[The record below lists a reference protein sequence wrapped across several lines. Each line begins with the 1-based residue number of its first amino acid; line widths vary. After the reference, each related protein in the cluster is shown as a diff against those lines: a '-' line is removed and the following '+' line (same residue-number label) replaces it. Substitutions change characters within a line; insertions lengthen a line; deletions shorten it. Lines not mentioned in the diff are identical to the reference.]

1 MSIFLKSERKDPK
14 VIFLLII
21 IYFILSAGAL
31 TMIYPFLLMIS
42 GSLKGKL
49 DAYEFDVVPK
59 FLVNDEV
66 LFKRYVEHKYNEKID
81 EYQIANKEFL
91 RIFKSVKPPQ
101 NLNDVIIKDW
111 LQFENSSNIPPGFF
125 HVGEMYYLP
134 GASNRITTKNTRNF
148 RNYIKNIC
156 ENNPEKFKKMF
167 QTRLPNWYFLDLS
180 HERLLDRNYK
190 VPQTKF
196 AEVFYDFKKNIAP
209 RDRIYLS
216 INGKFSKYL
225 RSLNDYN
232 GDINLLN
239 EKNETLYNSFYEI
252 TFSNIKIDDPLV
264 LHWENFVRNELNTQF
279 IYLSKEGNVAFNKYL
294 KFKFSD
300 INILN
305 SKLNTD
311 FANFGDITI
320 LNHTPF
326 ESKLTEEFANFI
338 KIPELCLASF
348 FNIKSIETLWQNF
361 LINKYQSINNLND
374 VAKETFG
381 SFSNVSMPLKSIDF
395 KYVIE
400 NKNKLRWNYIT
411 HNYKMVIEYL
421 TLFGDGFKNT
431 ILYCFFAILTSLIVN
446 PIAAYALSRY
456 QLPSQFKILLF
467 FIATMTFPPMVTM
480 IPNYLLMKDI
490 GFLNTFY
497 ALIIPGMANGY
508 SIFLLKGFFDSLPR
522 ELYEAA
528 DIDAA
533 SEFHKFWHIAMS
545 LSKPILAVIALGAFN
560 GAYSN
565 FMFAVVLCPDEKMW
579 TLMVW
584 LVQMQAFSSR
594 GAMMASLVL
603 SAIPTLVVF
612 IFAQNIILRGIVLPV
627 EK

>member
-14 VIFLLII
+14 VIALLII

-42 GSLKGKL
+42 GSLKGKM
-49 DAYEFDVVPK
+49 DAYEFDIVPK
-59 FLVNDEV
+59 FLVNDDV

-81 EYQIANKEFL
+81 EYQIANREFV
-91 RIFKSVKPPQ
+91 RIFKSVEIPTK
-101 NLNDVIIKDW
+101 LNEVILQDW
-111 LQFENSSNIPPGFF
+111 SEFEDKTFIPPGFF

-156 ENNPEKFKKMF
+156 DNDPENFRNMF
-167 QTRLPNWYFLDLS
+167 NTQLPNWYFLDLG

-190 VPQTKF
+190 VPKTKF
-196 AEVFYDFKKNIAP
+196 AEVFYNFKNDIP
-209 RDRIYLS
+209 NNDRVYLS
-216 INGKFSKYL
+216 IDGKFSKYL
-225 RSLNDYN
+225 KSLNDYN
-232 GDINLLN
+232 GDINIFN
-239 EKNETLYNSFYEI
+239 NKNKTRYESFYDI
-252 TFSNIKIDDPLV
+252 TFTSIKPNDPSF
-264 LHWENFVRNELNTQF
+264 LHWEDFVRSELNAQF
-279 IYLSKEGNVAFNKYL
+279 IYLNNEGNVAFKKHL
-294 KFKFSD
+294 KSKFND
-300 INILN
+300 IIELNLKLDTDFTSFNDIIILN
-305 SKLNTD
+305 NS
-311 FANFGDITI
+311 
-320 LNHTPF
+320 PF
-326 ESKLTEEFANFI
+326 ESKFLDEFTDFI
-338 KIPELCLASF
+338 KNSELCSSAYLRIRST
-348 FNIKSIETLWQNF
+348 EVLWQNF
-361 LINKYQSINNLND
+361 LEKKYTNITNFNEKSN
-374 VAKETFG
+374 ETFS
-381 SFSNVSMPLKSIDF
+381 SFSAVAMPLKNVDYN
-395 KYVIE
+395 YVAE
-400 NKNKLRWNYIT
+400 NKNKLKWDYVT

-431 ILYCFFAILTSLIVN
+431 LLYCFFAILTSLIVN

-533 SEFHKFWHIAMS
+533 SELHKFWHIAMS

-603 SAIPTLVVF
+603 STIPTLVVF

>member
-31 TMIYPFLLMIS
+31 TMVYPFLLMIS

-81 EYQIANKEFL
+81 EYQIANKEFV

-111 LQFENSSNIPPGFF
+111 LQFENSSKIPPGFF
-125 HVGEMYYLP
+125 HAGEMYYLP

-156 ENNPEKFKKMF
+156 GNNPEKFKKIF
-167 QTRLPNWYFLDLS
+167 QTQLPNWYFLDLS

-190 VPQTKF
+190 VPRTKF
-196 AEVFYDFKKNIAP
+196 AEVFYDFKKNISP
-209 RDRIYLS
+209 SDRIYLS

-239 EKNETLYNSFYEI
+239 EKNETSYSSFYEI
-252 TFSNIKIDDPLV
+252 TFSNIKLDDPLA

-279 IYLSKEGNVAFNKYL
+279 IYLNEQGNIAFNKYL
-294 KFKFSD
+294 KFKYSD
-300 INILN
+300 INDLN
-305 SKLNTD
+305 SKLDTD
-311 FANFGDITI
+311 IPNFGDIII
-320 LNHTPF
+320 LNPTPF

-348 FNIKSIETLWQNF
+348 FKINSVETLWQNF

-374 VAKETFG
+374 VVNETFG
-381 SFSNVSMPLKSIDF
+381 SFSDVSMPLKSMDF

>member
-31 TMIYPFLLMIS
+31 TMVYPFLLMIS

-81 EYQIANKEFL
+81 EYQIANKEFV

-111 LQFENSSNIPPGFF
+111 LQFENSSNIPSGFF

-156 ENNPEKFKKMF
+156 GNNPEKFKKMF

-196 AEVFYDFKKNIAP
+196 AEVFYDFKKNISP
-209 RDRIYLS
+209 SDRIYLS

-239 EKNETLYNSFYEI
+239 EKNETSYSSFYDI
-252 TFSNIKIDDPLV
+252 TFSNIKLDDPLA

-279 IYLSKEGNVAFNKYL
+279 IYLSEEGNVAFNKFL

-300 INILN
+300 IADLN
-305 SKLNTD
+305 SKLDTD
-311 FANFGDITI
+311 FANFGDIII
-320 LNHTPF
+320 LNPTPF

-348 FNIKSIETLWQNF
+348 FNIKSVETLWQNF
-361 LINKYQSINNLND
+361 LTNKYKSINNLND
-374 VAKETFG
+374 VAYRTFG
-381 SFSNVSMPLKSIDF
+381 SFSDVSMPLKSMDF

-400 NKNKLRWNYIT
+400 NKGKLRWNYIT

-431 ILYCFFAILTSLIVN
+431 ILYCFFAILTSLLVN

>member
-31 TMIYPFLLMIS
+31 TMVYPFLLMIS

-81 EYQIANKEFL
+81 EYQIANKEFV

-134 GASNRITTKNTRNF
+134 GASNRITTKNTRNL

-156 ENNPEKFKKMF
+156 DNNPETFKKMF

-190 VPQTKF
+190 VPKTRF
-196 AEVFYDFKKNIAP
+196 AEVFYDFKKNISTN
-209 RDRIYLS
+209 DRIYLS

-232 GDINLLN
+232 GDINLFN
-239 EKNETLYNSFYEI
+239 EKNKTAYDSFYDI
-252 TFSNIKIDDPLV
+252 TFLSIRFDSPLGF
-264 LHWENFVRNELNTQF
+264 HRENFIRNELNTQF
-279 IYLSKEGNVAFNKYL
+279 IYLSEQGNAAFIKYL
-294 KFKFSD
+294 KVKFSD
-300 INILN
+300 INDLN
-305 SKLNTD
+305 SKLDTD
-311 FANFGDITI
+311 FANFDDKII
-320 LNHTPF
+320 LSPSPF
-326 ESKLTEEFANFI
+326 ESKLSEEFANFI
-338 KIPELCLASF
+338 KNPDLCLTSYLRV
-348 FNIKSIETLWQNF
+348 NSVETLWQNF

-374 VAKETFG
+374 VAKGNFG
-381 SFSNVSMPLKSIDF
+381 SFSDISMPLKSVDF
-395 KYVIE
+395 KYVID

-533 SEFHKFWHIAMS
+533 SELHKFWHIAMS

>member
-1 MSIFLKSERKDPK
+1 
-14 VIFLLII
+14 
-21 IYFILSAGAL
+21 
-31 TMIYPFLLMIS
+31 MIYPFLLMIS
-42 GSLKGKL
+42 GSLKGKM
-49 DAYEFDVVPK
+49 DAYEFDIVPK
-59 FLVNDEV
+59 FLVNDDV

-81 EYQIANKEFL
+81 EYQIANREFV
-91 RIFKSVKPPQ
+91 RIFKSVELPTK
-101 NLNDVIIKDW
+101 LNKVIVQDW
-111 LQFENSSNIPPGFF
+111 LEFEDKTYIPPGFF

-148 RNYIKNIC
+148 RNYIKDIC
-156 ENNPEKFKKMF
+156 DNDPENFRKMF
-167 QTRLPNWYFLDLS
+167 NTQLPNWYFLDLS

-190 VPQTKF
+190 VPKTKF
-196 AEVFYDFKKNIAP
+196 AEVFYNFKNDIP
-209 RDRIYLS
+209 NSDRVYLS
-216 INGKFSKYL
+216 IDGKFSKYL
-225 RSLNDYN
+225 KSLNDYN
-232 GDINLLN
+232 GDINIFN
-239 EKNETLYNSFYEI
+239 NKNKTRYESFYDI
-252 TFSNIKIDDPLV
+252 TFTSIKPNDPSF
-264 LHWENFVRNELNTQF
+264 LHWEDFVRSELNAQF
-279 IYLSKEGNVAFNKYL
+279 IYLNNEGNVAFKKHLKL
-294 KFKFSD
+294 KFND
-300 INILN
+300 INEVNLKLDTDFTSFNDIIILN
-305 SKLNTD
+305 NS
-311 FANFGDITI
+311 
-320 LNHTPF
+320 PF
-326 ESKLTEEFANFI
+326 ESKFLDEFTDFI
-338 KIPELCLASF
+338 KSSELCSSAYLRIRSP
-348 FNIKSIETLWQNF
+348 EVLWQNF
-361 LINKYQSINNLND
+361 LEKKYTNITDFNEKSN
-374 VAKETFG
+374 ETFS
-381 SFSNVSMPLKSIDF
+381 SFSAVAMPLKNVDYN
-395 KYVIE
+395 YVVE
-400 NKNKLRWNYIT
+400 NKNKLKWDYVT

-431 ILYCFFAILTSLIVN
+431 LLYCFFAILTSLIVN

-533 SEFHKFWHIAMS
+533 SELHKFWHIAMS

-603 SAIPTLVVF
+603 STIPTLVVF

>member
-1 MSIFLKSERKDPK
+1 
-14 VIFLLII
+14 
-21 IYFILSAGAL
+21 
-31 TMIYPFLLMIS
+31 MIYPFLLMIS
-42 GSLKGKL
+42 GSLKGKM
-49 DAYEFDVVPK
+49 DAYEFDIVPK
-59 FLVNDEV
+59 FLVNDDV

-81 EYQIANKEFL
+81 EYQIANREFV
-91 RIFKSVKPPQ
+91 RIFKSVEIPTK
-101 NLNDVIIKDW
+101 LNEVILQDW
-111 LQFENSSNIPPGFF
+111 SEFQDKTFIPPGFF

-156 ENNPEKFKKMF
+156 DNDPENFRNMF
-167 QTRLPNWYFLDLS
+167 NTQLPNWYFLDLG

-190 VPQTKF
+190 VPKTKF
-196 AEVFYDFKKNIAP
+196 AEVFYNFKNDIP
-209 RDRIYLS
+209 NSDRVYLS
-216 INGKFSKYL
+216 IDGKFSKYL
-225 RSLNDYN
+225 KSLNDYN
-232 GDINLLN
+232 GDINIFN
-239 EKNETLYNSFYEI
+239 NKNKTRYESFYDI
-252 TFSNIKIDDPLV
+252 TFTSIKPNDPSF
-264 LHWENFVRNELNTQF
+264 LHWEDFVRSELNAQF
-279 IYLSKEGNVAFNKYL
+279 IYLNNEGNVAFKKHLKL
-294 KFKFSD
+294 KFND
-300 INILN
+300 INEVNLKLDTDFTSFNDIIILN
-305 SKLNTD
+305 NS
-311 FANFGDITI
+311 
-320 LNHTPF
+320 PF
-326 ESKLTEEFANFI
+326 ESKFLDEFTDFI
-338 KIPELCLASF
+338 KNSELCSSAYLRIRSP
-348 FNIKSIETLWQNF
+348 EVLWQNF
-361 LINKYQSINNLND
+361 LEKKYTNITDFNEKSN
-374 VAKETFG
+374 ETFS
-381 SFSNVSMPLKSIDF
+381 SFSAVAMPLKNVDYN
-395 KYVIE
+395 YVVE
-400 NKNKLRWNYIT
+400 NKNKLKWDYVT

-431 ILYCFFAILTSLIVN
+431 LLYCFFAILTSLIVN

-533 SEFHKFWHIAMS
+533 SELHKFWHIAMS

-603 SAIPTLVVF
+603 STIPTLVVF

>member
-31 TMIYPFLLMIS
+31 TMVYPFLLMIS

-59 FLVNDEV
+59 FLVNEEV

-81 EYQIANKEFL
+81 EYQIANKEFV

-111 LQFENSSNIPPGFF
+111 LQFENSSNIPSGFF

-156 ENNPEKFKKMF
+156 GNNPEKFKKMF

-190 VPQTKF
+190 VPRTKF
-196 AEVFYDFKKNIAP
+196 AEVFYDFKKNISP
-209 RDRIYLS
+209 SDRIYLS

-239 EKNETLYNSFYEI
+239 EKNETSYSSFYDI
-252 TFSNIKIDDPLV
+252 IFSNIKLDDPLA

-279 IYLSKEGNVAFNKYL
+279 IYLSEEGNVAFNKFL

-300 INILN
+300 IADLN
-305 SKLNTD
+305 SKLDTD
-311 FANFGDITI
+311 FANFGDIII
-320 LNHTPF
+320 LNPTPF

-338 KIPELCLASF
+338 KIPDLCLTSF
-348 FNIKSIETLWQNF
+348 LRVNSVETLWKNF

-374 VAKETFG
+374 VANGTFG
-381 SFSNVSMPLKSIDF
+381 SFSDVSMPLKSMDF

-431 ILYCFFAILTSLIVN
+431 ILYCFFAILTSLLVN

>member
-14 VIFLLII
+14 VIALLII

-59 FLVNDEV
+59 FLVKDDV

-81 EYQIANKEFL
+81 EYQIANREFV
-91 RIFKSVKPPQ
+91 RIFKSVEPPTKI
-101 NLNDVIIKDW
+101 NEVILQDW
-111 LQFENSSNIPPGFF
+111 SEFEDKTYIPSGFF

-148 RNYIKNIC
+148 RDYIKNIC
-156 ENNPEKFKKMF
+156 DNDPENFRKMF
-167 QTRLPNWYFLDLS
+167 NTQLPNWYFLDLS

-190 VPQTKF
+190 VPKTKF
-196 AEVFYDFKKNIAP
+196 AEVFYNFKDDVPNS
-209 RDRIYLS
+209 DRVYLS
-216 INGKFSKYL
+216 IDGKFSKYL
-225 RSLNDYN
+225 KSLNDYN
-232 GDINLLN
+232 GDINIFN
-239 EKNETLYNSFYEI
+239 IKNKTKYESFYDI
-252 TFSNIKIDDPLV
+252 TFTSIKLNDPSFS
-264 LHWENFVRNELNTQF
+264 HWEDFVKYELNPQF
-279 IYLSKEGNVAFNKYL
+279 IYLSDEGNRAFINHL
-294 KFKFSD
+294 KSKFND
-300 INILN
+300 INDLN
-305 SKLNTD
+305 LKLDTD
-311 FANFGDITI
+311 FASFNDIII
-320 LNHTPF
+320 LNNSPF
-326 ESKLTEEFANFI
+326 ESKFLDEFTDFI
-338 KIPELCLASF
+338 KDSELCSGTYLKIRSV
-348 FNIKSIETLWQNF
+348 ETLWQNF
-361 LINKYQSINNLND
+361 LERKYKNITNFNEQSNNI
-374 VAKETFG
+374 FS
-381 SFSNVSMPLKSIDF
+381 SFSAVAMPLKNVDYN
-395 KYVIE
+395 YVLE
-400 NKNKLRWNYIT
+400 NKSRLRWDYMT

-533 SEFHKFWHIAMS
+533 SELHKFWHIAMS

-603 SAIPTLVVF
+603 STIPTLVVF

>member
-156 ENNPEKFKKMF
+156 ENDTEKFKNMF

-190 VPQTKF
+190 VPKTKF
-196 AEVFYDFKKNIAP
+196 AEVFYDFKKNISTN
-209 RDRIYLS
+209 DRIYLS
-216 INGKFSKYL
+216 IDGKFSKYL

-239 EKNETLYNSFYEI
+239 EKNETSYSSFYEI
-252 TFSNIKIDDPLV
+252 TFSNIKLDDPLV

-279 IYLSKEGNVAFNKYL
+279 IYLNKEGNIAFNK
-294 KFKFSD
+294 
-300 INILN
+300 
-305 SKLNTD
+305 
-311 FANFGDITI
+311 
-320 LNHTPF
+320 
-326 ESKLTEEFANFI
+326 FI
-338 KIPELCLASF
+338 S
-348 FNIKSIETLWQNF
+348 
-361 LINKYQSINNLND
+361 
-374 VAKETFG
+374 
-381 SFSNVSMPLKSIDF
+381 PL
-395 KYVIE
+395 
-400 NKNKLRWNYIT
+400 
-411 HNYKMVIEYL
+411 
-421 TLFGDGFKNT
+421 
-431 ILYCFFAILTSLIVN
+431 
-446 PIAAYALSRY
+446 
-456 QLPSQFKILLF
+456 
-467 FIATMTFPPMVTM
+467 
-480 IPNYLLMKDI
+480 
-490 GFLNTFY
+490 
-497 ALIIPGMANGY
+497 
-508 SIFLLKGFFDSLPR
+508 
-522 ELYEAA
+522 
-528 DIDAA
+528 
-533 SEFHKFWHIAMS
+533 
-545 LSKPILAVIALGAFN
+545 
-560 GAYSN
+560 
-565 FMFAVVLCPDEKMW
+565 
-579 TLMVW
+579 
-584 LVQMQAFSSR
+584 
-594 GAMMASLVL
+594 
-603 SAIPTLVVF
+603 
-612 IFAQNIILRGIVLPV
+612 
-627 EK
+627 

>member
-14 VIFLLII
+14 VIFLLIV

-81 EYQIANKEFL
+81 EYQIANKEFV

-111 LQFENSSNIPPGFF
+111 LQFENSSNIPSGFF

-156 ENNPEKFKKMF
+156 GNNPEKFKKMF

-196 AEVFYDFKKNIAP
+196 AEVFYDFKKNISP
-209 RDRIYLS
+209 SDRIYLS

-239 EKNETLYNSFYEI
+239 EKNETSYSSFYDI
-252 TFSNIKIDDPLV
+252 IFSNIKLDDPLA

-279 IYLSKEGNVAFNKYL
+279 IYLSEEGNVAFNKFL

-300 INILN
+300 IADLN
-305 SKLNTD
+305 SKLDTD
-311 FANFGDITI
+311 FANFGDIII
-320 LNHTPF
+320 LNPTPF

-338 KIPELCLASF
+338 KIPDLCLTSF
-348 FNIKSIETLWQNF
+348 LRVNSVETLWKNF

-374 VAKETFG
+374 VANGTFG
-381 SFSNVSMPLKSIDF
+381 SFSDVSMPLKSMDF

-400 NKNKLRWNYIT
+400 NKGKLRWNYIT

-431 ILYCFFAILTSLIVN
+431 ILYCFFAILTSLLVN

>member
-14 VIFLLII
+14 VIFLLIV

-81 EYQIANKEFL
+81 EYQIANKEFV

-111 LQFENSSNIPPGFF
+111 LQFENSSNIPSGFF

-156 ENNPEKFKKMF
+156 GNNPEKFKKMF

-190 VPQTKF
+190 VPRTKF
-196 AEVFYDFKKNIAP
+196 AEVFYDFKKNISP
-209 RDRIYLS
+209 SDRIYLS

-239 EKNETLYNSFYEI
+239 EKNETSYSSFYDI
-252 TFSNIKIDDPLV
+252 IFSNIKLDDPLA

-279 IYLSKEGNVAFNKYL
+279 IYLSEEGNVAFNKFL

-300 INILN
+300 IADLN
-305 SKLNTD
+305 SKLDTD
-311 FANFGDITI
+311 FANFGDIII
-320 LNHTPF
+320 LNPTPF

-338 KIPELCLASF
+338 KIPDLCLTSF
-348 FNIKSIETLWQNF
+348 LRVNSVETLWKNF

-374 VAKETFG
+374 VANGTFG
-381 SFSNVSMPLKSIDF
+381 SFSDVSMPLKSMDF

-400 NKNKLRWNYIT
+400 NKGKLRWNYIT

-431 ILYCFFAILTSLIVN
+431 ILYCFFAILTSLLVN

>member
-14 VIFLLII
+14 VIFLLIV

-31 TMIYPFLLMIS
+31 TMVYPFLLMIS

-49 DAYEFDVVPK
+49 DAYEFDVIPK

-66 LFKRYVEHKYNEKID
+66 LYKRYVEHKYNEKID
-81 EYQIANKEFL
+81 EYQIANKEFI

-101 NLNDVIIKDW
+101 KLHDVIVNDW
-111 LQFENSSNIPPGFF
+111 LQFENSTIIPSGFF

-148 RNYIKNIC
+148 RNHIKNIC
-156 ENNPEKFKKMF
+156 ENNPETFKKMF

-190 VPQTKF
+190 VPKTKF
-196 AEVFYDFKKNIAP
+196 AEVFYDFKKNVSP
-209 RDRIYLS
+209 NDRIYLS

-232 GDINLLN
+232 GDINLFN
-239 EKNETLYNSFYEI
+239 EKNETAYSSFYDI
-252 TFSNIKIDDPLV
+252 TFSSIRLDNPLA

-279 IYLSKEGNVAFNKYL
+279 IYLSEEGNVAFKKYL
-294 KFKFSD
+294 KFKFND
-300 INILN
+300 IYDLN

-311 FANFGDITI
+311 FANFDDIII
-320 LNHTPF
+320 LNPTPF

-338 KIPELCLASF
+338 KIPDLCPASF
-348 FNIKSIETLWQNF
+348 LRVNSVETLWQNF
-361 LINKYQSINNLND
+361 LINKYQSIKNLND
-374 VAKETFG
+374 IANGTFG
-381 SFSNVSMPLKSIDF
+381 SFSDVSMPLKSMDF

>member
-31 TMIYPFLLMIS
+31 TMVYPFLLMIS

-81 EYQIANKEFL
+81 EYQIANKEFV

-156 ENNPEKFKKMF
+156 GNNPEKFKKMF

-190 VPQTKF
+190 VPKTKF
-196 AEVFYDFKKNIAP
+196 AEVFYDFKKNISTN
-209 RDRIYLS
+209 DRIYLS

-239 EKNETLYNSFYEI
+239 EKNETTYSSFYEI
-252 TFSNIKIDDPLV
+252 TFSNIKLNDPLA

-279 IYLSKEGNVAFNKYL
+279 IYLSDEGNVAFDKYL

-300 INILN
+300 INDLN
-305 SKLNTD
+305 LKLDTD
-311 FANFGDITI
+311 FANFGDIII
-320 LNHTPF
+320 LNPTPF
-326 ESKLTEEFANFI
+326 ESKLSEEFANFI
-338 KIPELCLASF
+338 KIPNLCLTSF
-348 FNIKSIETLWQNF
+348 LRVNSVETLWQNF
-361 LINKYQSINNLND
+361 LTNKYKSIKNLND
-374 VAKETFG
+374 VTYRTFG
-381 SFSNVSMPLKSIDF
+381 SFSDVSMPLKSTDF

-565 FMFAVVLCPDEKMW
+565 FMFAIVLCPDEKMW

>member
-31 TMIYPFLLMIS
+31 TMVYPFLLMIS

-81 EYQIANKEFL
+81 EYQIANKEFV

-101 NLNDVIIKDW
+101 KLNDVLVKDW
-111 LQFENSSNIPPGFF
+111 VQFENSSNIPPGFF

-156 ENNPEKFKKMF
+156 DNNPETFKKMF

-190 VPQTKF
+190 VPKTRF
-196 AEVFYDFKKNIAP
+196 AEVFYDFKKNISTN
-209 RDRIYLS
+209 DRIYLS

-232 GDINLLN
+232 GDINLFN
-239 EKNETLYNSFYEI
+239 EKNETAYNSFYDI
-252 TFSNIKIDDPLV
+252 TFLSIRFDGPLGF
-264 LHWENFVRNELNTQF
+264 HWEDFIRNELNTQF
-279 IYLSKEGNVAFNKYL
+279 IYLSEEGNVAFIKYL
-294 KFKFSD
+294 KEKFSD
-300 INILN
+300 INDLN
-305 SKLNTD
+305 SKLDTD
-311 FANFGDITI
+311 FANFDDKII
-320 LNHTPF
+320 LSPSPF
-326 ESKLTEEFANFI
+326 ESKLSEEFANFI
-338 KIPELCLASF
+338 KIPDLCLTSF
-348 FNIKSIETLWQNF
+348 LRVNSVETLWQNF

-374 VAKETFG
+374 VVKGTFG
-381 SFSNVSMPLKSIDF
+381 SFSDISMPLKSVDF
-395 KYVIE
+395 KYVIN

>member
-31 TMIYPFLLMIS
+31 TMVYPFLLMIS

>member
-49 DAYEFDVVPK
+49 DAYEFDVIPK

-66 LFKRYVEHKYNEKID
+66 LYKRYVEHKYNEKID
-81 EYQIANKEFL
+81 EYQIANKEFV
-91 RIFKSVKPPQ
+91 RIFKSVNPPKKI
-101 NLNDVIIKDW
+101 NDVIVKDW
-111 LQFENSSNIPPGFF
+111 FQFENSTIIPPGFF
-125 HVGEMYYLP
+125 HLGEMYYLP

-156 ENNPEKFKKMF
+156 DNSPEKFKKMF

-190 VPQTKF
+190 VPKTKF
-196 AEVFYDFKKNIAP
+196 AEVFYDFKNNVSTN
-209 RDRIYLS
+209 DRIYLS
-216 INGKFSKYL
+216 IDGKFSKYL
-225 RSLNDYN
+225 KSLNDYN
-232 GDINLLN
+232 GDIDLFN
-239 EKNETLYNSFYEI
+239 EKNETMYSSFYDI
-252 TFSNIKIDDPLV
+252 TFSSIRLNNPLIS
-264 LHWENFVRNELNTQF
+264 HWENFVRNELNTQF
-279 IYLSKEGNVAFNKYL
+279 IYLNEEGNVAFNKYL
-294 KFKFSD
+294 KAKFN
-300 INILN
+300 NIYDLN

-311 FANFGDITI
+311 FVNFDDII
-320 LNHTPF
+320 NLRPTPF
-326 ESKLTEEFANFI
+326 ESKLSEEFANFI
-338 KIPELCLASF
+338 KIPSLCLTSF
-348 FNIKSIETLWQNF
+348 LRINSVEILWQNF
-361 LINKYQSINNLND
+361 LINKYKSIDKLND
-374 VAKETFG
+374 VSNEIFD
-381 SFSNVSMPLKSIDF
+381 SFSDIPMPLKSVDF
-395 KYVIE
+395 KYVID

-533 SEFHKFWHIAMS
+533 SELHKFWHIAMS

-603 SAIPTLVVF
+603 SAIPTLLVF

>member
-31 TMIYPFLLMIS
+31 TMVYPFLLMIS

-111 LQFENSSNIPPGFF
+111 LQFENSSSIPPGFF

-134 GASNRITTKNTRNF
+134 GAGNRITTKNTRNF

-156 ENNPEKFKKMF
+156 GTNPEKFKKMF

-190 VPQTKF
+190 VPRTKV
-196 AEVFYDFKKNIAP
+196 AKVFYDFKKNISP
-209 RDRIYLS
+209 SDRIYLS

-239 EKNETLYNSFYEI
+239 EKNKTAYNSFYDI
-252 TFSNIKIDDPLV
+252 TFSSIRFDSPLGF
-264 LHWENFVRNELNTQF
+264 HWENFIRNELNTQF
-279 IYLSKEGNVAFNKYL
+279 IYLSEEGNVAFNKYL
-294 KFKFSD
+294 KIKFSD
-300 INILN
+300 INDLN
-305 SKLNTD
+305 SKLDTD
-311 FANFGDITI
+311 FENFGDIII
-320 LNHTPF
+320 LNPTPF
-326 ESKLTEEFANFI
+326 ESKLTDEFANFI

-348 FNIKSIETLWQNF
+348 FNIKSVETLWQNF

-374 VAKETFG
+374 VAKGTFG
-381 SFSNVSMPLKSIDF
+381 SFSDISMPLKSVDF
-395 KYVIE
+395 KYVID

-533 SEFHKFWHIAMS
+533 SEFHKFWHVAMS

-565 FMFAVVLCPDEKMW
+565 FMFAVVLCPYEKMW

>member
-14 VIFLLII
+14 VIFLLIV

-81 EYQIANKEFL
+81 EYQIANKEFV

-111 LQFENSSNIPPGFF
+111 LQFENSSNIPSGFF

-156 ENNPEKFKKMF
+156 GNNPEKFKKMF

-190 VPQTKF
+190 VPRTKF
-196 AEVFYDFKKNIAP
+196 AEVFYDFKKNISP
-209 RDRIYLS
+209 SDRIYLS

-239 EKNETLYNSFYEI
+239 EKNETSYSSFYDI
-252 TFSNIKIDDPLV
+252 TFSNIKLDDPLA

-279 IYLSKEGNVAFNKYL
+279 IYLSEEGNVAFNKFL

-300 INILN
+300 IADLN
-305 SKLNTD
+305 SKLDTD
-311 FANFGDITI
+311 FANFGDIII
-320 LNHTPF
+320 LNPTPF

-338 KIPELCLASF
+338 KIPDLCLTSF
-348 FNIKSIETLWQNF
+348 LRVNSVETLWKNF

-374 VAKETFG
+374 VANGTFG
-381 SFSNVSMPLKSIDF
+381 SFSDVSMPLKSMDF

-400 NKNKLRWNYIT
+400 NKGKLRWNYIT

-431 ILYCFFAILTSLIVN
+431 ILYCFFAILTSLLVN

>member
-14 VIFLLII
+14 VIFLLIV

-81 EYQIANKEFL
+81 EYQIANKEFV

-156 ENNPEKFKKMF
+156 GNNPEKFKKMF

-196 AEVFYDFKKNIAP
+196 AEVFYDFKKNISP
-209 RDRIYLS
+209 SDRIYLS

-239 EKNETLYNSFYEI
+239 EKNETSYSSFYDI
-252 TFSNIKIDDPLV
+252 TFSNIKLDDPLA

-279 IYLSKEGNVAFNKYL
+279 IYLSEEGNVAFNKFL

-300 INILN
+300 IADLN
-305 SKLNTD
+305 SKLDTD
-311 FANFGDITI
+311 FANFGDIII
-320 LNHTPF
+320 LNPTPF

-338 KIPELCLASF
+338 KIPDLCLTSF
-348 FNIKSIETLWQNF
+348 LRVNSVETLWKNF

-374 VAKETFG
+374 VANGTFG
-381 SFSNVSMPLKSIDF
+381 SFSDVSMPLKSMDF

-400 NKNKLRWNYIT
+400 NKGKLRWNYIT

-431 ILYCFFAILTSLIVN
+431 ILYCFFAILTSLLVN

>member
-31 TMIYPFLLMIS
+31 TMVYPFLLMIS

-81 EYQIANKEFL
+81 EYQIANKEFV

-111 LQFENSSNIPPGFF
+111 LQFENSSNIPSGFF

-156 ENNPEKFKKMF
+156 GNNPEKFKKMF

-190 VPQTKF
+190 VPRTKF
-196 AEVFYDFKKNIAP
+196 AEVFYDFKKNISP
-209 RDRIYLS
+209 SDRIYLS

-239 EKNETLYNSFYEI
+239 EKNETSYSSFYDI
-252 TFSNIKIDDPLV
+252 TFSNIKLDDPLA

-279 IYLSKEGNVAFNKYL
+279 IYLSEEGNVAFNKFL

-300 INILN
+300 IADLN
-305 SKLNTD
+305 SKLDTD
-311 FANFGDITI
+311 FANFGDIII
-320 LNHTPF
+320 LNPTPF

-338 KIPELCLASF
+338 KIPDLCLTSF
-348 FNIKSIETLWQNF
+348 LRVNSVETLWKNF

-374 VAKETFG
+374 VANGTFG
-381 SFSNVSMPLKSIDF
+381 SFSDVSMPLKSMDF

-400 NKNKLRWNYIT
+400 NKGKLRWNYIT

-431 ILYCFFAILTSLIVN
+431 ILYCFFAILTSLLVN

>member
-31 TMIYPFLLMIS
+31 TMVYPFLLMIS

-81 EYQIANKEFL
+81 EYQIANKEFV

-156 ENNPEKFKKMF
+156 GNNPEKFKKMF

-190 VPQTKF
+190 VPKTKF
-196 AEVFYDFKKNIAP
+196 AEVFYDFKKNISTN
-209 RDRIYLS
+209 DRIYLS

-232 GDINLLN
+232 GNINLLN
-239 EKNETLYNSFYEI
+239 EKNETSYSSFYEI
-252 TFSNIKIDDPLV
+252 IFSNIKLDDPLA

-279 IYLSKEGNVAFNKYL
+279 IYLSEEGNVAFNKYL

-300 INILN
+300 INDLN
-305 SKLNTD
+305 LKLDTD
-311 FANFGDITI
+311 FANFGDIII
-320 LNHTPF
+320 LNPTPF
-326 ESKLTEEFANFI
+326 ESKLSEEFANFI
-338 KIPELCLASF
+338 KIPDLCLTSF
-348 FNIKSIETLWQNF
+348 LRVNSVETLWQNF
-361 LINKYQSINNLND
+361 LTNKYKSINNLND
-374 VAKETFG
+374 VAYRTFS
-381 SFSNVSMPLKSIDF
+381 SFSDVSMPLKSMDF

>member
-156 ENNPEKFKKMF
+156 GNSPEKFKNMF

-190 VPQTKF
+190 VPKTKF
-196 AEVFYDFKKNIAP
+196 AEVFYDFKKNISTN
-209 RDRIYLS
+209 DRIYLS
-216 INGKFSKYL
+216 IDGKFSKYL

-239 EKNETLYNSFYEI
+239 EKNETSYSSFYEI
-252 TFSNIKIDDPLV
+252 TFSNIKLDDPLV

-279 IYLSKEGNVAFNKYL
+279 IYLNKEGNIAFNKYL

-300 INILN
+300 INDLN
-305 SKLNTD
+305 LKLDTD
-311 FANFGDITI
+311 FANFGDIII
-320 LNHTPF
+320 LNPTPF
-326 ESKLTEEFANFI
+326 ESKLSEEFANFI
-338 KIPELCLASF
+338 KIPDLCLTSF
-348 FNIKSIETLWQNF
+348 LRVNSVETLWQNF
-361 LINKYQSINNLND
+361 LTNKYKSINNLND
-374 VAKETFG
+374 VAYRTFG
-381 SFSNVSMPLKSIDF
+381 SFSDVSMPLKSMDF

-533 SEFHKFWHIAMS
+533 SEYHKFWHIAMS

>member
-14 VIFLLII
+14 VIFLLIV

-81 EYQIANKEFL
+81 EYQIANKEFV

-111 LQFENSSNIPPGFF
+111 LQFENSSNIPSGFF

-156 ENNPEKFKKMF
+156 GNNPEKFKKMF

-196 AEVFYDFKKNIAP
+196 AEVFYDFKKNISP
-209 RDRIYLS
+209 SDRIYLS

-239 EKNETLYNSFYEI
+239 EKNETSYSSFYDI
-252 TFSNIKIDDPLV
+252 IFSNIKLDDPLA

-279 IYLSKEGNVAFNKYL
+279 IYLSEEGNVAFNKYL
-294 KFKFSD
+294 KSKFSD
-300 INILN
+300 INDLN
-305 SKLNTD
+305 SKLDTD
-311 FANFGDITI
+311 FANFGDIII
-320 LNHTPF
+320 LNPTPF
-326 ESKLTEEFANFI
+326 ESKLSEEFANFI
-338 KIPELCLASF
+338 KIPDLCLTSF
-348 FNIKSIETLWQNF
+348 LRVNSVETLWKNF

-374 VAKETFG
+374 VANGTFG
-381 SFSNVSMPLKSIDF
+381 SFSDVSMPLKSMDF

-400 NKNKLRWNYIT
+400 NKGKLRWNYIT

-431 ILYCFFAILTSLIVN
+431 ILYCFFAILTSLLVN